1 MPNNIRI
8 GQIGEELA
16 CQYLLNNKYEIIDR
30 NYREKWGEVDIICKD
45 RDGVLVFVE
54 VKTLRKSDFLN
65 PEENLHSNKL
75 KKIKRT
81 AYLYANSHPELI
93 NNNKGWQIDLVA
105 IEINCENPE
114 SLATKELLKLST
126 IRHYE
131 NI

>member
-65 PEENLHSNKL
+65 PEENLHSSKL

>member
-45 RDGVLVFVE
+45 RGGILVFVE

-65 PEENLHSNKL
+65 PEENLHSSKL